1 MLSPETA
8 MLAAAAEFLRASG
21 IDVHVLSP
29 ADEAL
34 SDVRS
39 LLPDVVIA
47 TDGLS
52 DAELLRICRN
62 LRGNVGSQHVASLVM
77 VAAPEHD
84 ESNGKGPP
92 RDSERRAGE
101 ELAGAVRQWL
111 LTAESVRSG
120 RDYVAHEGLA
130 IDRRRF
136 SATVDGQEIALTTT
150 EFRILWTLAQGA
162 GRVFSP
168 LNCTTPA
175 VRTTRTFT
183 SEPSTFTFG
192 RFARSSAAP
201 AIWWKPSAAL
211 AIGSRHRT
219 PDFQR
224 FSTRPASDDRFA
236 IMPFGRLVTP
246 ATAAMTAPES
256 PLA

>member
-8 MLAAAAEFLRASG
+8 MLAAAAEFLRTNG

-39 LLPDVVIA
+39 LLPDVVVA

-62 LRGNVGSQHVASLVM
+62 LRGNVGSQHLASLVI

-101 ELAGAVRQWL
+101 ELASAVRQWL

-120 RDYVAHEGLA
+120 RDHVAHEGLA

-136 SATVDGQEIALTTT
+136 TATVDGQEIALTTT

-162 GRVFSP
+162 GRVFSRAELYEACGSHDANVHQRTIDVHIRAIRKKLGGSGGLVETVRGVGYR
-168 LNCTTPA
+168 LNPPNA
-175 VRTTRTFT
+175 
-183 SEPSTFTFG
+183 
-192 RFARSSAAP
+192 RFP
-201 AIWWKPSAAL
+201 AIFD
-211 AIGSRHRT
+211 R
-219 PDFQR
+219 
-224 FSTRPASDDRFA
+224 AS
-236 IMPFGRLVTP
+236 
-246 ATAAMTAPES
+246 
-256 PLA
+256 